1 MYVNPQK
8 YIGTMRRIIFGSRDP
23 TTHNSSFWLEVFSSQ
38 VQLQVNHFQKVYF
51 FHFIKE
57 LQPNFC
63 MTVVIF
69 ICMIYKINLEYD
81 NILDIYL
88 DVSFRNLTNPSQTTH
103 HHKGQPCHYCI
114 YRTRAIIA
122 CSWFET
128 AHDYKPLFLVI
139 QTALLYNINHCEI
152 WGKKYTNRGL

>member
-8 YIGTMRRIIFGSRDP
+8 YIGTMRRIIFGSIDP

-38 VQLQVNHFQKVYF
+38 GQLQANHFQKVYF

-81 NILDIYL
+81 NMLDIYL
-88 DVSFRNLTNPSQTTH
+88 DVSFRNLTNPSKTTH
-103 HHKGQPCHYCI
+103 HRKGQPCHYCI
-114 YRTRAIIA
+114 YRMRAIKA
-122 CSWFET
+122 
-128 AHDYKPLFLVI
+128 ALDLKPFLI
-139 QTALLYNINHCEI
+139 
-152 WGKKYTNRGL
+152 